1 MHSGPAEGGGGGSHS
16 PLRRDSCSG
25 GCHRTRP
32 CWRRRGPACWG
43 TRLPGWTRQRRP
55 QKSPERPEE
64 HCSALQGKL
73 QNPHAALP
81 APTKSGLFLKSLRAL
96 DWGFRHIPRGRAGR
110 AGENWMHTMPF
121 QEGLHTTLVCRQC
134 SLLPL
139 SRLSSSQCVP
149 SFSCCWS
156 ESLQHLGTGFFFLP
170 GLIYRVR
177 TIGADCRDTSQVAQS
192 LNTSRDR
199 ATTMPPDFNQ
209 NKCEL
214 FPKSE

>member
-1 MHSGPAEGGGGGSHS
+1 MILVPSPCTVAPHSGAGGSHS

-81 APTKSGLFLKSLRAL
+81 APTKSGLFPKSLRAL

-110 AGENWMHTMPF
+110 AGENWMHNMPF
-121 QEGLHTTLVCRQC
+121 HRGLHLGVQTVLPPPPLPPQLFPVCPQLLMLLV
-134 SLLPL
+134 
-139 SRLSSSQCVP
+139 
-149 SFSCCWS
+149 
-156 ESLQHLGTGFFFLP
+156 
-170 GLIYRVR
+170 RV
-177 TIGADCRDTSQVAQS
+177 IGAPWHRI
-192 LNTSRDR
+192 
-199 ATTMPPDFNQ
+199 
-209 NKCEL
+209 L
-214 FPKSE
+214 FPSRTDLQGENYWS